1 MRRIYGYGGTP
12 FCAMSLDLDEPA
24 RRAIW
29 ILHVSVMVKLIPES
43 AFVKIEKGNA

>member
-1 MRRIYGYGGTP
+1 MPGGTP
-12 FCAMSLDLDEPA
+12 FCAMSLDLDEPT

-29 ILHVSVMVKLIPES
+29 ILHVTVMVKLITES